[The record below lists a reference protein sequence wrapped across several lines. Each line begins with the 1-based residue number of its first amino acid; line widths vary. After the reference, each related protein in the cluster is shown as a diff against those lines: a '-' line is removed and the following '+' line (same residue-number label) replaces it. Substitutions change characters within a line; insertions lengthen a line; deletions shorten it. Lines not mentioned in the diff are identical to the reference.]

1 MGGVFSK
8 KKPESRITQHDEA
21 VLVNIFVVWI
31 NIICCC
37 NLQQLKAQRDK
48 LRQMRRR
55 IEKNLEREKQLAKQL
70 IADGRKE

>member
-31 NIICCC
+31 KYFVVVICS
-37 NLQQLKAQRDK
+37 N
-48 LRQMRRR
+48 
-55 IEKNLEREKQLAKQL
+55 
-70 IADGRKE
+70 